1 MVLARLP
8 VMERSYQNRF
18 CWRISRIDRNRL
30 VRFFHPVSKVV
41 IKKWREIIMKR
52 FIALLLSFLLIFCV
66 MPSVSAAEEVPTS
79 VINVL
84 QELGAQNPKVVRQT
98 RSANLYDNLVDNPA
112 TAIEFSNTSYA
123 FLDGN
128 GKIVRIKRVDEI
140 RTRKNV
146 RSASASRF
154 ESIDSLKTY
163 IEQNLIGEG
172 YALVDEYYFSEDV
185 LSLRYEKI
193 LFSDAVD

>member
-1 MVLARLP
+1 
-8 VMERSYQNRF
+8 
-18 CWRISRIDRNRL
+18 
-30 VRFFHPVSKVV
+30 
-41 IKKWREIIMKR
+41 MKR

-66 MPSVSAAEEVPTS
+66 MPIVSAAEEAPAS
-79 VINVL
+79 VMNVL

-98 RSANLYDNLVDNPA
+98 RSSNLYDNLVDNPA

-172 YALVDEYYFSEDV
+172 YALVDEYHFSEDV

-193 LFSDAVD
+193 LFSDAVDQYDCFLLGTL

>member
-1 MVLARLP
+1 
-8 VMERSYQNRF
+8 
-18 CWRISRIDRNRL
+18 
-30 VRFFHPVSKVV
+30 
-41 IKKWREIIMKR
+41 MKR

-66 MPSVSAAEEVPTS
+66 MPIVSAAEEAPTS
-79 VINVL
+79 VMNVL

-98 RSANLYDNLVDNPA
+98 RSSNLYDNLVDNPA

-154 ESIDSLKTY
+154 ESIDSLKT
-163 IEQNLIGEG
+163 
-172 YALVDEYYFSEDV
+172 
-185 LSLRYEKI
+185 
-193 LFSDAVD
+193 